1 MHFSIRDGKF
11 DVVILGGPR
20 TDIWPSPGIRVLST
34 LCAEMGLTVGQ
45 FGGESMTVRGV
56 LPLPGTGGIAIIEDN
71 QHRIHRI
78 RARAIVRIVPESYL
92 PDPFPGWYS
101 SGLIPLSTAERLF
114 KESEVLW
121 DPSTVILGTGNQA
134 LQFGTAL
141 LEAGINEVYC
151 IETFAQWGAKRYAG
165 WEVHQRQFEMHGGK
179 LFEAQPLE
187 LVNQGPLRW
196 LLRVKDSQGI
206 RVLEVARVVSAGPFR
221 VQTGIREHPPGSFL
235 YELDQTARQQLAQD
249 VEGWL
254 LEEERGRW
262 LAGKIVRALATDLS
276 QGANRAKRD
285 ELDRVFR
292 RAKAKL
298 KHYYEHRNQPYTPT
312 YQGKWLS
319 VAQSKHLHDFGGV
332 PKTLQQE
339 RPIASIECFE
349 EISCQICQKVC
360 PTSAIQIGTV
370 ARRKNLILNEAAC
383 TACGLCIKSCPTS
396 SIPLI
401 RENQTQ
407 PTAQLTLA
415 WRGRQPWHVGEFGI
429 LLNRKG
435 ESLGSARV
443 SKVDPEANARSSA
456 QELPHL
462 RNTPQNPADSSRAD
476 PSRTSD
482 SMQLVQLEVP
492 SHLIWEARALKRPR
506 PAATEDA
513 AYLAAVDRSATRAE
527 KVEVLFNGEKRW
539 VRDRTSISVALF
551 ETGQTRPSDLLICK
565 DGSCGLCQ
573 ISVDGISKL
582 ACQTKIHKGM
592 SIRMTESKNTE
603 TNTSALCPC
612 LGVTQEEVIE
622 RLKQGQIH
630 SPEAARS
637 ITHVGEGKCHG
648 QLCMPAFIRVLKDQ
662 GLPVSQWIDWRF
674 PWSDWVVKNS

>member
-45 FGGESMTVRGV
+45 FGGEAMTVRGV
-56 LPLPGTGGIAIIEDN
+56 VPLPGTGGITIIEDN

-78 RARAIVRIVPESYL
+78 RSRAIVRIVPESYL

-114 KESEVLW
+114 RESEVLW

-134 LQFGTAL
+134 LQFGTSL

-151 IETFAQWGAKRYAG
+151 IETHAQWGAKRYSG
-165 WEVHQRQFEMHGGK
+165 WEVHQRQFEMNGGK

-187 LVNQGPLRW
+187 LVHKGPLRW
-196 LLRVKDSQGI
+196 LLRVKDNQGI

-221 VQTGIREHPPGSFL
+221 VQSGIREHPPGSFL
-235 YELDQTARQQLAQD
+235 YELDQTANHQLAQD

-276 QGANRAKRD
+276 KRD
-285 ELDRVFR
+285 ELDRLFR
-292 RAKAKL
+292 RAKTKL
-298 KHYYEHRNQPYTPT
+298 KHYYAHRAQPHTPT

-319 VAQSKHLHDFGGV
+319 INEGNQLRNFGGV
-332 PKTLQQE
+332 PKKIHQE
-339 RPIASIECFE
+339 RPVASVECFE

-360 PTSAIQIGTV
+360 PTSAIQISTL
-370 ARRKNLILNEAAC
+370 ARKKNLILDEAAC
-383 TACGLCIKSCPTS
+383 NACGICIRSCPTA
-396 SIPLI
+396 SIPLV
-401 RENQTQ
+401 RENLTQ
-407 PTAQLTLA
+407 PTSQITLP
-415 WRGRQPWHVGEFGI
+415 WRGRHRWKPGESAT
-429 LLNRKG
+429 LLNRRG
-435 ESLGSARV
+435 ETLGSARI
-443 SKVDPEANARSSA
+443 SQVDS
-456 QELPHL
+456 
-462 RNTPQNPADSSRAD
+462 D
-476 PSRTSD
+476 TSPV
-482 SMQLVQLEVP
+482 QLVQLEVP
-492 SHLIWEARALKRPR
+492 SHLIWEARAIKRNR
-506 PAATEDA
+506 PSLTEDE
-513 AYLAAVDRSATRAE
+513 AYLAAVERSSTRAE
-527 KVEVLFNGEKRW
+527 KVEILLNGEKRW

-551 ETGQTRPSDLLICK
+551 ETGQTRPTDLLICK
-565 DGSCGLCQ
+565 DGSCGLCH

-592 SIRMTESKNTE
+592 SIRMSDAKENLNKS
-603 TNTSALCPC
+603 NTSALCPC

-622 RLKQGQIH
+622 RLKQGGIH

-648 QLCMPAFIRVLKDQ
+648 QLCMPAFIRVLMDQ

-674 PWSDWVVKNS
+674 PWSDWVVKNN